1 MMDEDSFH
9 HEDGGQGPGTPEGAG
24 GEVRGVNGVATKKIS
39 LSLACWLPWLAL
51 SSVCG
56 VVKIREALGLGLA
69 STGHQP
75 PATTHSVI
83 IFLAFGV
90 TTRPEIGQTVQHN
103 TQLFPLYYCPLVP
116 NVTLLILDTG

>member
-1 MMDEDSFH
+1 MDEDSFH
-9 HEDGGQGPGTPEGAG
+9 DEDGGQAPGTPEGAG
-24 GEVRGVNGVATKKIS
+24 GEVRGVNGVATEKIS
-39 LSLACWLPWLAL
+39 LSSACWSPWLAL

-69 STGHQP
+69 NTGHQP

-90 TTRPEIGQTVQHN
+90 TTRPEIGQTVHTTHN
-103 TQLFPLYYCPLVP
+103 FSLSITAQSDAP
-116 NVTLLILDTG
+116 NS

>member
-9 HEDGGQGPGTPEGAG
+9 DEDGRQGPGTPEGAG

-39 LSLACWLPWLAL
+39 LSLACWSPWLAL

-56 VVKIREALGLGLA
+56 VVKIREALGPGLA
-69 STGHQP
+69 NTGHQP

-90 TTRPEIGQTVQHN
+90 TTRPEIGQTVHT
-103 TQLFPLYYCPLVP
+103 TQLFPLYYRPK
-116 NVTLLILDTG
+116 